1 MSCSGALLCAAD
13 LANVRSVYV
22 MPMSRGLDQ
31 HIASRLASSGVLQ
44 VVADPKLADAL
55 LTDRISEGFRIQLD
69 EIAPLPKPE
78 AEEAQPKEK
87 GSEESSNPML
97 AEAKTKAADPG
108 LASTFGR
115 AKGTLFLVD
124 AKSREVVWSTFEVLK
139 NSNPKQLDRAA
150 SDIVSR
156 LKRELKSK

>member
-78 AEEAQPKEK
+78 AEPAPKPEAE
-87 GSEESSNPML
+87 SEEPSNPSLMSQR
-97 AEAKTKAADPG
+97 AG
-108 LASTFGR
+108 LMSAPNLKYIRS
-115 AKGTLFLVD
+115 
-124 AKSREVVWSTFEVLK
+124 SPIWQCRERVL
-139 NSNPKQLDRAA
+139 S
-150 SDIVSR
+150 
-156 LKRELKSK
+156 